1 LARAPKSIYSD
12 IMSRS
17 AQRMSQSTKPWHGME
32 VGGLVTAA
40 VSAVILVTA
49 ISLMTIPYSRT
60 VRQDIP
66 LDILWRSGLWQQVTG
81 FLLLGFS
88 LICLSLYFR
97 KHWRR
102 LRFGSFSSWRVLHGI
117 LGVAGLIVLVAHTG
131 MRFGSN
137 LNLALMIVFVA
148 ANLGGALAAAG
159 IWSRYQ
165 FTKHPSHRWRRRM
178 VWIHVLM
185 LSPLPVLIA
194 LHILSVYYF

>member
-1 LARAPKSIYSD
+1 
-12 IMSRS
+12 MQSRPQPIRS
-17 AQRMSQSTKPWHGME
+17 WRGIEAK
-32 VGGLVTAA
+32 GLITAA
-40 VSAVILVTA
+40 VSAVVPVII
-49 ISLMTIPYSRT
+49 ISLGEIPYSRT

-66 LDILWRSGLWQQVTG
+66 FDVLWRSGLWQQVTG

-88 LICLSLYFR
+88 LIGLSLYFR
-97 KHWRR
+97 KHWKR

-137 LNLALMIVFVA
+137 LNLALMILFVA
-148 ANLGGALAAAG
+148 ANLGGALAAGG

-165 FTKHPSHRWRRRM
+165 FTRHLSHRRRRRM